1 MASET
6 MMVGD
11 SVLRNAINRKA
22 TSISGNWELNTF
34 IQQTR
39 EFYHQFVLAD
49 GVTLYPKK
57 KRKSDPDIHP
67 TGYIGRL
74 AGIPIHILTDEEK
87 IGYLMI
93 RCDYE

>member
-6 MMVGD
+6 MIVGD
-11 SVLRNAINRKA
+11 PELRNAINRKA

-39 EFYHQFVLAD
+39 EFYNQFEIAD

-57 KRKSDPDIHP
+57 DMKSPDKHP

-74 AGIPIHILTDEEK
+74 AGIPIHILTNEEK
-87 IGYLMI
+87 LGYLMI

>member
-11 SVLRNAINRKA
+11 PELRNAIHRKA
-22 TSISGNWELNTF
+22 TSIHGNWELNTF

-39 EFYHQFVLAD
+39 EFYKQFEVAD
-49 GVTLYPKK
+49 GVVLYPEKK
-57 KRKSDPDIHP
+57 NKTDTDKHP
-67 TGYIGRL
+67 TGYIGSL
-74 AGIPIHILTDEEK
+74 AGVPIYILTDEEK

-93 RCDYE
+93 RCDYR